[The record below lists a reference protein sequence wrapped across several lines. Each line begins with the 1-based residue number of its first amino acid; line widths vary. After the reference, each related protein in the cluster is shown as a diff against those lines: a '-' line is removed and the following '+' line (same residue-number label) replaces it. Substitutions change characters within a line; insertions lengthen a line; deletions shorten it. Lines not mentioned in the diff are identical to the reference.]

1 MKGHHHIFTNFWMW
15 LMSFFE
21 TYHWSLPRFQ
31 LASNPILKSALTG
44 ALKVTLHCTTRTE
57 KVHLKI
63 KAHLARI
70 FCKRKFI
77 LRLKYKFSISERSD
91 FITYLG
97 GILGGSL
104 TTFFSVEPRRERV
117 SSQNVNSDSSWRWK
131 SSPESEK
138 YPYIWFSKLLLWYS
152 NAIGFIVTI
161 LQC

>member
-1 MKGHHHIFTNFWMW
+1 MFWHYCSWNLMKGHHHIFTNFWMW

-63 KAHLARI
+63 KAHLALI
-70 FCKRKFI
+70 VCKRQVI

-91 FITYLG
+91 FYK
-97 GILGGSL
+97 SL
-104 TTFFSVEPRRERV
+104 NYIPWRDPRREFDYFFLGWASQGKGLVTKCELGFKLTVEKFTWKWKV
-117 SSQNVNSDSSWRWK
+117 SL
-131 SSPESEK
+131 
-138 YPYIWFSKLLLWYS
+138 YLI
-152 NAIGFIVTI
+152 
-161 LQC
+161 